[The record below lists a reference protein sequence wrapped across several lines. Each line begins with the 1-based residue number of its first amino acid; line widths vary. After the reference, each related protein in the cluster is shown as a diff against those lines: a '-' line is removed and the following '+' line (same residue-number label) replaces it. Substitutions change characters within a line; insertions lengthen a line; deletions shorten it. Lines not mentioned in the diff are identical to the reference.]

1 MNVKYD
7 FQEQNFVVTGASSGI
22 GQETARE
29 LLQAGARVL
38 GLARHFDACTAL
50 AEEFP
55 HTWMPVETDI
65 TDSDAAVRAIEAFT
79 SRYGKVHGCVHSA
92 GISTL
97 QPINVWTVDKAREI
111 MELNLWAGESML
123 KLLLKRKYRAEQLS
137 HVFISSISAHEGQ
150 KGMSAYSTSKGAVEV
165 LVRCAAQELA
175 AKGQRV
181 NSVCLGWIAG
191 TRMTSD
197 VDNTVPEAPLGNGE
211 PADAAGMILFL
222 LSDRARW
229 ITGANFVLDGGYLA

>member
-137 HVFISSISAHEGQ
+137 HVFISVQ
-150 KGMSAYSTSKGAVEV
+150 Q
-165 LVRCAAQELA
+165 CA
-175 AKGQRV
+175 
-181 NSVCLGWIAG
+181 
-191 TRMTSD
+191 
-197 VDNTVPEAPLGNGE
+197 
-211 PADAAGMILFL
+211 
-222 LSDRARW
+222 
-229 ITGANFVLDGGYLA
+229 